1 MARPLI
7 NSTVVDGAA
16 QARTEPLLNMGQGG
30 SVLVVAGAALQLMG
44 SSISGSSAV
53 SGGGIYV
60 SGAGSKAVLGAGSEV
75 RGCTAMDDG
84 GGIAVDDGASVV
96 ITGNAVVGD
105 NEGEAGSGGG
115 IGAGY
120 ATFVELQPGA
130 KVANNVAAGLGGGVA
145 CIECQLIATRAI
157 VSGNSAKY
165 GGGVAWCER
174 GVVTGLMRAT
184 ASADVPMASSGA
196 VVGPHSLVSVTSLVD
211 GADLSGNAATNA
223 GAAAVLCGAPVAV
236 RGSGTSFGS
245 TGDDVF
251 VCAASNPSFVPG
263 RARPDDLPWL
273 RTDAA
278 SFSAVAP
285 SSIHGPLA
293 ELEFVTP
300 MPSALMSGSAVQA
313 RIRGC
318 DWLGQVL
325 VDPRQEIVLS
335 IDDAGGTAKVS
346 GREIEVL
353 AEASVVVPQRAVA
366 VSAAATLPLALE
378 WRISAATAATV
389 SGSLPVAPLVGML
402 NVTACRVGFGGATG
416 DDGFVT
422 CVACGDGLISLDL
435 GLGSCVAAPTCQVGA
450 QRSGGSLAS
459 NTSSVSGCVC
469 SPGFWAPDGNADTG
483 CEVCPRGGVCAGG
496 DARPVAGPGFFPDDS
511 DPALF
516 VSCPC
521 RRFSSR
527 LNAVVTVILVLGCA
541 VAAGLILAFNLAE
554 SVRYKF
560 AAAMI
565 GLNAL
570 QISAMYGKLDL
581 DWGPV
586 ARVYFN
592 VAAAVNIDFEL
603 TSPECAAAAG
613 TDVWVLKWVLT
624 LLLPVFA
631 GALLCVIGGA
641 VVLLSSR
648 SRGEVISGVGRA
660 WFQILVLLYLP
671 LVNAAFAPFGCQ
683 RDESG
688 RMLLGAD
695 PSRRCF
701 NFAWW
706 VGLFV
711 PGLVAVIIYGAG
723 IPGAVVGV
731 LRWKRATLHEAVV
744 MARYGFLVG
753 RFVDEAWWFEC
764 AILARKVL
772 VVMCMTFFSH
782 DATKASVAVMVLVCS
797 LLQLAMGRP
806 AMNRE
811 EKAAETEEYFVE
823 GGFATARHSDGDAGA
838 GALGMSLDTA
848 VELHR
853 LGSEDLLVESSRATV
868 ETIGVDVESS
878 MDSAAVLDSVAM

>member
-1 MARPLI
+1 M
-7 NSTVVDGAA
+7 
-16 QARTEPLLNMGQGG
+16 
-30 SVLVVAGAALQLMG
+30 
-44 SSISGSSAV
+44 
-53 SGGGIYV
+53 
-60 SGAGSKAVLGAGSEV
+60 
-75 RGCTAMDDG
+75 
-84 GGIAVDDGASVV
+84 
-96 ITGNAVVGD
+96 
-105 NEGEAGSGGG
+105 
-115 IGAGY
+115 
-120 ATFVELQPGA
+120 
-130 KVANNVAAGLGGGVA
+130 
-145 CIECQLIATRAI
+145 
-157 VSGNSAKY
+157 
-165 GGGVAWCER
+165 
-174 GVVTGLMRAT
+174 VTG
-184 ASADVPMASSGA
+184 
-196 VVGPHSLVSVTSLVD
+196 
-211 GADLSGNAATNA
+211 
-223 GAAAVLCGAPVAV
+223 
-236 RGSGTSFGS
+236 
-245 TGDDVF
+245 
-251 VCAASNPSFVPG
+251 
-263 RARPDDLPWL
+263 
-273 RTDAA
+273 
-278 SFSAVAP
+278 
-285 SSIHGPLA
+285 
-293 ELEFVTP
+293 
-300 MPSALMSGSAVQA
+300 
-313 RIRGC
+313 
-318 DWLGQVL
+318 
-325 VDPRQEIVLS
+325 
-335 IDDAGGTAKVS
+335 
-346 GREIEVL
+346 
-353 AEASVVVPQRAVA
+353 
-366 VSAAATLPLALE
+366 
-378 WRISAATAATV
+378 
-389 SGSLPVAPLVGML
+389 
-402 NVTACRVGFGGATG
+402 
-416 DDGFVT
+416 
-422 CVACGDGLISLDL
+422 
-435 GLGSCVAAPTCQVGA
+435 
-450 QRSGGSLAS
+450 
-459 NTSSVSGCVC
+459 
-469 SPGFWAPDGNADTG
+469 
-483 CEVCPRGGVCAGG
+483 
-496 DARPVAGPGFFPDDS
+496 
-511 DPALF
+511 
-516 VSCPC
+516 
-521 RRFSSR
+521 
-527 LNAVVTVILVLGCA
+527 ILVLGCA

-586 ARVYFN
+586 ARVYFD

-631 GALLCVIGGA
+631 GTLLCVIGGA

-701 NFAWW
+701 NIAWW

-806 AMNRE
+806 YARREHNFLAVVVLAATALVLYAGTIDNFTLRRMGIVSGVFAVVVGIVVGVAVDVVKMNRE

-853 LGSEDLLVESSRATV
+853 LGSEDLLVKSSRATV